1 MQQTVNERLEL
12 AMKATRQS
20 ALLSGAETDP
30 ESDKFKAHLDLMRS
44 VLGCKTGVLT
54 HPLIFNMAL
63 CDSKMNAEYRTA
75 IRASLRGIVP
85 EAAHISAILKWW
97 WKSVNKDVSAIR
109 GQRVEKREKYAWEQ
123 HDFLMSH
130 EAFAEAN
137 DRTARLVYYM
147 FVVSL
152 GLRVKIIKANKAI
165 AYGERQRDYRR
176 DKFIPLMKKKRY
188 L

>member
-1 MQQTVNERLEL
+1 MQQMVKERLAL
-12 AMKATRQS
+12 AERATRNS
-20 ALLSGAETDP
+20 ALLSGAETGS
-30 ESDKFKAHLDLMRS
+30 ESDRFKVHLDLMRS
-44 VLGCKTGVLT
+44 VLGCETGALT

-85 EAAHISAILKWW
+85 EARHISAILKWW
-97 WKSVNKDVSAIR
+97 WKRANKDLPTVRSKPLE
-109 GQRVEKREKYAWEQ
+109 QREKYAWEQ
-123 HDFLMSH
+123 HDFLMSL
-130 EAFAEAN
+130 EPFAEAN

-147 FVVSL
+147 FTVAFEL
-152 GLRVKIIKANKAI
+152 PVKIIKAKKAI

-176 DKFIPLMKKKRY
+176 DTFIPLMRKKGY